1 MSDGN
6 GAMTALTKIGCP
18 FRVDQFESSTG
29 RFRSVRSGR
38 SRTSLIGQLPTY
50 TRDPKALAQRR
61 FRPFAAVEIRPTN
74 GSNAAI
80 ADEALWFINWW
91 RSIIGILEATPT
103 TQNAANLS
111 MPTRLPIAEFLT

>member
-1 MSDGN
+1 
-6 GAMTALTKIGCP
+6 L
-18 FRVDQFESSTG
+18 
-29 RFRSVRSGR
+29 
-38 SRTSLIGQLPTY
+38 LIGQLRHTPATQ
-50 TRDPKALAQRR
+50 ALAQRR
-61 FRPFAAVEIRPTN
+61 FRPIAAVEIRPTN